1 MEKDVSGCAITSVG
15 CCVSTCGYNTPDK
28 HCSAQRIDV
37 ANENAERKA
46 ETFCST
52 FKPKDC
58 ETSC

>member
-1 MEKDVSGCAITSVG
+1 MQKGISENTITSVG
-15 CCVSTCGYNTPDK
+15 CCVSTCSYNTSDK

-52 FKPKDC
+52 FKAKDC
-58 ETSC
+58 GTCC